1 MKKIIC
7 SIFMAMVMLASFSTC
22 FADPALSTVR
32 DEEQVSPRFVVTFS
46 HSEGLLIDSKGYA
59 TMAAYLRPKASG
71 LIDKV
76 EVTLR
81 LEKIDGTLLR
91 KKTSDAKWSEVAFEF
106 QVEDNK
112 QLIDKG
118 AYYIDVTY
126 KCYKDGKLLET
137 LRGSAADTY

>member
-1 MKKIIC
+1 
-7 SIFMAMVMLASFSTC
+7 
-22 FADPALSTVR
+22 
-32 DEEQVSPRFVVTFS
+32 
-46 HSEGLLIDSKGYA
+46 
-59 TMAAYLRPKASG
+59 MAAYLRTKASG

-76 EVTLR
+76 KVTLR

-91 KKTSDAKWSEVAFEF
+91 KKTYDAKWSEVAFEF